1 MTRGSKSSAWQ
12 EREEGR
18 TWPNL
23 KPPEKA
29 PGEMGVTTVTI
40 LYRVQKKIL
49 MGITRGLGSGNHSPN
64 ESELWRSRKP
74 SSLAAVSTVCRTT

>member
-1 MTRGSKSSAWQ
+1 MTRGGKSSAWQ
-12 EREEGR
+12 ERAEGR

-23 KPPEKA
+23 KPPKKA

-49 MGITRGLGSGNHSPN
+49 MGITRGIGSGNHSPK
-64 ESELWRSRKP
+64 ESGLWRSKLP
-74 SSLAAVSTVCRTT
+74 SSLAAVSNVCQST